1 MYFITNRHLCS
12 RERYFE
18 VIKEAVNCGVENII
32 IREKDL
38 SGKDLE
44 NLCLEIRDIFDKLF
58 FRCKEV
64 KVNFI
69 INSDTSLYEKLD
81 FDGIHL
87 PFSLFSDLIEREYHF
102 KRSKILGLSLHSV
115 DEVRKL
121 NDIVNKTGIKVDYI
135 TLSHIYET
143 NCKIGLEAKG
153 LNLLKD
159 SRKLTDIKIVALGGI
174 LPSNVSEVLRYSDDF
189 AVMSTIMESENIRKT
204 ISDYTV

>member
-38 SGKDLE
+38 SDKDLE
-44 NLCLEIRDIFDKLF
+44 NLCLEIKDIFDKLF
-58 FRCKEV
+58 FKRKEV
-64 KVNFI
+64 KANFI
-69 INSDTSLYEKLD
+69 INSNTSLYEKLD
-81 FDGIHL
+81 LDGIHL

-121 NDIVNKTGIKVDYI
+121 NDIVDKTGIKVDYI
-135 TLSHIYET
+135 TLSHIYKT

-189 AVMSTIMESENIRKT
+189 AVMSIIMESENIRKT

>member
-1 MYFITNRHLCS
+1 MYLITNRHLCS

-38 SGKDLE
+38 SDKDLE

-58 FRCKEV
+58 FKCKEV
-64 KVNFI
+64 KANFI
-69 INSDTSLYEKLD
+69 INSNTSLYEKLD

-121 NDIVNKTGIKVDYI
+121 NDIVNKTGIKVNYI

-204 ISDYTV
+204 ISDYKV